1 MKRKNTILI
10 IVISTI
16 ILLATII
23 LIVLTQG
30 NKMTKNESIDYAI
43 DKLTNSEEY
52 KQMSDNQ
59 KKEECEKL
67 LNRLKDQGKIKYFS
81 YSESSML
88 YSFEYSDGV
97 LGGIMIKEWDPYMN

>member
-10 IVISTI
+10 IVVSTVV
-16 ILLATII
+16 LLVGII

-30 NKMTKNESIDYAI
+30 NKMTENESVDSAI
-43 DKLTNSEEY
+43 DKLINSVEY
-52 KQMSDNQ
+52 KQMPNNQ

-67 LNRLKDQGKIKYFS
+67 LNSLKDQGKIKYFS